1 MKAIAVFICSTVL
14 VLFGTMPVQA
24 ADVQLHFFWS
34 EGCPHCAKEKV
45 FLDALDKKYDEVT
58 VQDYEVGHH
67 SENIALLQKI
77 GDTLRA
83 DISGVPFLVVGKSYV
98 VGFLSDETT
107 GKEIEQ
113 KVVYAIQ
120 NDIPDILTTI
130 DSDKENKDEVIGEMT
145 IPETLELPLIGQISV
160 QHTSL
165 PLLTFLLAF
174 IDGFNPCAMWTLIF
188 LISLLLGMKD
198 QKRMWMLGIT
208 FIVTSAAVYF
218 LFLSAWLNLFLVLG
232 VVMWVR
238 FIIGGVAL
246 FAGWY
251 FLRDYYVNRN
261 GGCSVMGDTK
271 RQKFIE
277 KMRMITQKSSL
288 FLSVIGIMFLAVAVN
303 MIELVCSAGLP
314 AVYTKILSMSSLQPW
329 QYYMY
334 LFMYM
339 LIFMADDL
347 VIFITAMVTMKAVG
361 IQSKYSR
368 ISHLVGGI
376 VMIVIGILLIC
387 KPELLMFG

>member
-1 MKAIAVFICSTVL
+1 
-14 VLFGTMPVQA
+14 
-24 ADVQLHFFWS
+24 
-34 EGCPHCAKEKV
+34 
-45 FLDALDKKYDEVT
+45 
-58 VQDYEVGHH
+58 
-67 SENIALLQKI
+67 
-77 GDTLRA
+77 
-83 DISGVPFLVVGKSYV
+83 
-98 VGFLSDETT
+98 
-107 GKEIEQ
+107 
-113 KVVYAIQ
+113 
-120 NDIPDILTTI
+120 
-130 DSDKENKDEVIGEMT
+130 
-145 IPETLELPLIGQISV
+145 
-160 QHTSL
+160 
-165 PLLTFLLAF
+165 
-174 IDGFNPCAMWTLIF
+174 
-188 LISLLLGMKD
+188 
-198 QKRMWMLGIT
+198 
-208 FIVTSAAVYF
+208 
-218 LFLSAWLNLFLVLG
+218 
-232 VVMWVR
+232 
-238 FIIGGVAL
+238 
-246 FAGWY
+246 
-251 FLRDYYVNRN
+251 
-261 GGCSVMGDTK
+261 MGDTK